1 MYRRFNS
8 TNNRLNRT
16 GFISSLAAFTFL
28 PKMVFA
34 ANPLTIVCVSCDD
47 TDLAEHAED
56 QLSGALVDRG
66 VKVADPSAIQ
76 TRYHEEGRA
85 AVAAIWGDG
94 WGVAAM
100 EWSSVSWVETVYNA
114 RRLFAAKLILSDFSE
129 PYGQYEVHKIKTR
142 LSYKCFDVSSHQIIA
157 AGSSKGEAVG
167 EDVSDIT
174 DDALN
179 DAIKNIASNAAYRM
193 KA

>member
-1 MYRRFNS
+1 M
-8 TNNRLNRT
+8 
-16 GFISSLAAFTFL
+16 GSLASFTLL
-28 PKMVFA
+28 PQMA
-34 ANPLTIVCVSCDD
+34 WALNPLTIVCVSCDD
-47 TDLAEHAED
+47 SDLAEHAED
-56 QLSGALVDRG
+56 QLSGALVDHG
-66 VKVADPSAIQ
+66 VRVADPSAIQ

-85 AVAAIWGDG
+85 AVAAIWGDN

-100 EWSSVSWVETVYNA
+100 EWSSVSWVETIYNA
-114 RRLFAAKLILSDFSE
+114 RRLFAAKLVVSDFSE

-142 LSYKCFDVSSHQIIA
+142 LSYKCFDVSSHRMIA
-157 AGSSKGEAVG
+157 AGSSKGSAIG

-193 KA
+193 KF